1 MDKGDGQGSPRVE
14 VENVEKYGGWKTKRS
29 ELLGSD
35 SGRVISA
42 AVVAPMA
49 FDVPLVVVERPL
61 ILYIANHEPM

>member
-1 MDKGDGQGSPRVE
+1 MLRSMEAG
-14 VENVEKYGGWKTKRS
+14 S

-42 AVVAPMA
+42 AVVASMA

-61 ILYIANHEPM
+61 MLYIANHRVISASGPQLRVVDFTH